1 MAEKQLISTGSAAA
15 PMCANGCGFYGSAIY
30 NYFCSKCFKDS
41 QAAKAVE
48 SAAAE
53 EKKATTMK
61 PESTNTPAAAAP
73 PVTAAREAT
82 AAVTEEQQE
91 KEAPPAPIICATTG
105 CGYFGSA
112 EKYNLCSMCYVD
124 RIKNIDATPELLEMI
139 KAGKAALVA
148 AEKQP
153 VPAAE
158 DAAPAVEA
166 PAAKAAP
173 NRCQSCRKKVG
184 LLGFSCSCGGLFCS
198 LHRHAEKH
206 ACEFDFKK
214 AGRERIAEKNPL
226 IAAPKIDKI

>member
-1 MAEKQLISTGSAAA
+1 MAEKQSVSTGSAAA

-30 NYFCSKCFKDS
+30 NYLCSKCFKDS
-41 QAAKAVE
+41 QAVKAVE
-48 SAAAE
+48 PAAAE
-53 EKKATTMK
+53 EKKATTIK
-61 PESTNTPAAAAP
+61 PESTNTPAAAA
-73 PVTAAREAT
+73 VREGT

-91 KEAPPAPIICATTG
+91 KEAPPAPIICARTG

-112 EKYNLCSMCYVD
+112 ETHNLCSKCYVD

-153 VPAAE
+153 APAAE

-166 PAAKAAP
+166 PAAP
-173 NRCQSCRKKVG
+173 NRCQACRKKLG

-226 IAAPKIDKI
+226 IVAPKIDKI